1 MSYGKKADG
10 LCRSRLAYFV
20 AGLKSRKALAS
31 PTTDIHH
38 RLGTWLPKC
47 SGWTARL
54 QFEILLRGDVFMV
67 KPESKPAGRGNLSC
81 ISSPTTVSSI
91 GSCQDSWP
99 EKPFLL
105 LRREGGEQRLEEA
118 MFVLSLLK
126 YLFFS
131 EIPSK
136 GVVLFGLL
144 LLSDGKLA
152 CYLWQEGVLT

>member
-1 MSYGKKADG
+1 M
-10 LCRSRLAYFV
+10 CRSRLAYFV
-20 AGLKSRKALAS
+20 AGLRRRKTLAS

-47 SGWTARL
+47 SGWIARP
-54 QFEILLRGDVFMV
+54 QFEILLREVFMV
-67 KPESKPAGRGNLSC
+67 KPENKPAGRGNLSC
-81 ISSPTTVSSI
+81 ISSPTTVSSV
-91 GSCQDSWP
+91 GPCQDSWP

-105 LRREGGEQRLEEA
+105 LQREGGEHRLEEA

-126 YLFFS
+126 YLLFS

-136 GVVLFGLL
+136 GIVLLGLW

-152 CYLWQEGVLT
+152 GYLWQEGALT